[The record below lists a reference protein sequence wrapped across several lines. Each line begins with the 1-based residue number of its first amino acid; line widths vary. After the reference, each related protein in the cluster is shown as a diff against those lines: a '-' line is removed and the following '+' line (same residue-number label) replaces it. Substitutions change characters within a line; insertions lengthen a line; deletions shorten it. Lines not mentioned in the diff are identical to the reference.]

1 MRMKSLCAPDS
12 TFHPLTTLT
21 LNENY
26 RNIRRAGQEGV
37 SALVASLCSTA
48 VFQRFST
55 FIAE

>member
-1 MRMKSLCAPDS
+1 MKSLCAPDS